1 MNALTASTL
10 VAVISAIALAIVALI
25 TARSRIGILPKKAE
39 HNLSG
44 TPGIQIDLP
53 ESAAK
58 FRVLGWLV
66 VVTMYLIAAFC
77 LLQGINALRIS
88 RDWDK
93 WQASFG
99 SLLAERTEIELYAIF
114 WIVTAIALV
123 LIAYWAQSRLKRRSP

>member
-1 MNALTASTL
+1 
-10 VAVISAIALAIVALI
+10 
-25 TARSRIGILPKKAE
+25 
-39 HNLSG
+39 
-44 TPGIQIDLP
+44 
-53 ESAAK
+53 
-58 FRVLGWLV
+58 
-66 VVTMYLIAAFC
+66 MYLIAVFC

-123 LIAYWAQSRLKRRSP
+123 LIAFPL